1 MENRISAERKLK
13 HLTQQELSERLQ
25 VDPSTVNRWEN
36 GGQIPQEK
44 LLMMR
49 GLFKCDIDWLICA
62 TNTRRTV

>member
-62 TNTRRTV
+62 TNVRKTV